1 MFKFVFLDTDDT
13 ILDFLKTEHNAIAKT
28 FREFGLD
35 PTEDVISRYSA
46 VNLSCW
52 ERFERG
58 ELTREQVMIVRFEEF
73 FAELGVNIDP
83 HECDRRYCVHLGEEH
98 IFVEGAEEML
108 NYLAPKYHLYIASNG
123 FAKTQEPRLESAGIV
138 HYFDEIFISERT
150 GFHKPEKGFF
160 DYCFARIP
168 DFRREEAII
177 IGDSLS
183 SDIQGGIN
191 AGIATC
197 WFNLRRKPAR
207 DDITP
212 DYTIYDLEELKKIL

>member
-13 ILDFLKTEHNAIAKT
+13 ILDFLKTEHNAIART

-73 FAELGVNIDP
+73 FAELGVSIDP

-123 FAKTQEPRLESAGIV
+123 FAETQEPRLESAGIV

-212 DYTIYDLEELKKIL
+212 DYTIYNLEELKKIL